1 MGPSG
6 SYQNLGKP
14 DGGGRGRIV
23 VGDQVAK
30 YLFGF
35 RVTPA
40 VQVSRTQPQPQ
51 CIGGGVVLQAFLC
64 PSNGFSI
71 SCLRHQFAG
80 KVQPPLFMIRVE
92 ACGLTEGTGGSF
104 VLAQMR
110 VCNSKQRP
118 GLPAIGMGCQ
128 RSSAAVSF
136 AGVSPEIFCAG
147 QIEGG
152 PPIIGMLS
160 GKAFEQGLCLL
171 RLMQAEI
178 ERPKAHRLCII
189 KGKGVNFVSDSK
201 SVSIGLKCDISGC
214 CVQQKAGVA
223 RPGNPRRPEITE
235 GLDVVPLI
243 EFNPAQIIVRKW
255 VIRLDSQCLLKNPFG
270 LV

>member
-1 MGPSG
+1 
-6 SYQNLGKP
+6 
-14 DGGGRGRIV
+14 
-23 VGDQVAK
+23 
-30 YLFGF
+30 
-35 RVTPA
+35 
-40 VQVSRTQPQPQ
+40 
-51 CIGGGVVLQAFLC
+51 
-64 PSNGFSI
+64 
-71 SCLRHQFAG
+71 
-80 KVQPPLFMIRVE
+80 MIRVE

-128 RSSAAVSF
+128 RSSEAGSF

-189 KGKGVNFVSDSK
+189 QRQAVDFVSH
-201 SVSIGLKCDISGC
+201 
-214 CVQQKAGVA
+214 
-223 RPGNPRRPEITE
+223 
-235 GLDVVPLI
+235 
-243 EFNPAQIIVRKW
+243 
-255 VIRLDSQCLLKNPFG
+255 SQSLLKNPFG
-270 LV
+270 LVWLAKRPLQETQVAISFGESGIEPDRLVIFRRRLAGHSQTRQSDAAKVARSGVRGMLLFSLREFLQGLAKLPLFKQEQAAAKVVCRL